1 LVILVDS
8 KIMKKILAPSLL
20 AGDHGNLGSSLSE
33 VEQDGRQWIHL
44 DLMDGH
50 FVPNLSFGPQTVA
63 DLRPHSELFFDVH
76 LMLERPDLYIDP
88 FIKAGSELIT
98 IHLEPEYDHQ
108 STLNR
113 IRDAGLK
120 TGLAINPDTPVDLF
134 YPYLSQIDLCLCMTV
149 NPGFGGQSFK
159 GYVLDKV
166 KELSKRR
173 GEENHS
179 FLIEVDGGV
188 GPQHVQS
195 CLDAGVDVFVAGTSY
210 YKSSTVE
217 RANFARSIGEI

>member
-1 LVILVDS
+1 
-8 KIMKKILAPSLL
+8 MKKILAPSLL
-20 AGDHGNLGSSLSE
+20 AGDHGNLKSSLME
-33 VEQDGRQWIHL
+33 VEHDGRKWIHL

-63 DLRPHSELFFDVH
+63 DLRPHSNLFFDVH
-76 LMLERPDLYIDP
+76 LMLERPDLYLDP
-88 FIKAGSELIT
+88 FIDAGSQLIT

-108 STLNR
+108 KALDK
-113 IRDAGLK
+113 IRNAGLQ

-134 YPYLSQIDLCLCMTV
+134 YPFLDQVDLCLCMTV

-159 GYVLDKV
+159 GYVLEKV
-166 KELSKRR
+166 RNLSDRR
-173 GEENHS
+173 KSNGHS

-188 GPQHVQS
+188 GPQHVEE

-210 YKSSTVE
+210 YNQTR
-217 RANFARSIGEI
+217 RAGRICPLYRR

>member
-1 LVILVDS
+1 
-8 KIMKKILAPSLL
+8 MMNKILAPSLL
-20 AGDHGNLGSSLSE
+20 AGDHGNLRSSLME
-33 VEQDGRQWIHL
+33 VENDGREWIHL

-63 DLRPHSELFFDVH
+63 DLRPHSKLFFDVH
-76 LMLERPDLYIDP
+76 LMLDRPDLYLDAFID
-88 FIKAGSELIT
+88 AGSELIT

-108 STLNR
+108 SALDR
-113 IRDAGLK
+113 IRAAGLK

-134 YPYLSQIDLCLCMTV
+134 FPYLDQVDLCLCMTV

-159 GYVLDKV
+159 EYVLEKV
-166 KELSKRR
+166 GELSARR
-173 GEENHS
+173 KSENHS

-188 GPQHVQS
+188 GPQHVEE

-210 YKSSTVE
+210 YKSSPDE
-217 RANFARSIGEI
+217 RTKFARSIGERV

>member
-1 LVILVDS
+1 
-8 KIMKKILAPSLL
+8 MKKILAPSLL
-20 AGDHGNLGSSLSE
+20 AGDHGNLKSSLME
-33 VEQDGRQWIHL
+33 VENDGRQWIHL

-63 DLRPHSELFFDVH
+63 DLRPHSNLFFDVH
-76 LMLERPDLYIDP
+76 LMLERPDLYLDP
-88 FIKAGSELIT
+88 FIDAGSQLIT

-108 STLNR
+108 KALDK
-113 IRDAGLK
+113 IRNAGLQ

-134 YPYLSQIDLCLCMTV
+134 YPYLDQVDLCLCMTV

-159 GYVLDKV
+159 GYVLEKV
-166 KELSKRR
+166 RNLSDRR
-173 GEENHS
+173 KSNGHS

-188 GPQHVQS
+188 GPQHVEE

-210 YKSSTVE
+210 YKSNSEE
-217 RANFARSIGEI
+217 RAEFARSIGDDIP